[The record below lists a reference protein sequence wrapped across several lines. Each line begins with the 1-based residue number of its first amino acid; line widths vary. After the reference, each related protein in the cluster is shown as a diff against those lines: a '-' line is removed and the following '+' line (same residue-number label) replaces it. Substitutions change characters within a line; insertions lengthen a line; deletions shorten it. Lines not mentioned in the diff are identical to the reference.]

1 VTRRALP
8 AVIAAAAMLLTTVS
22 TRELVAQSS
31 GNAVVLWRAGRAL
44 ALRGQVD
51 SALRTLEQAGTAART
66 AGDEVTEQATR
77 RGRADLWMLRGCAD
91 SAIRILGEAVA
102 AAVAAASPGDRAS
115 ADALV
120 RLLASRGAVAD
131 ARRVLVRAYGDVPSV
146 GRTITRESVA
156 FLQGMATV
164 ELAGGQESAALS
176 ALNSAFTIAA
186 RLHEGDVKDRSEH
199 AVGQITDENGW
210 LLFDLAQLHRTA
222 RSPDIRSP
230 REHARIMANLV
241 KGWPTLDVLPDN
253 GQPITRFADRLTMR
267 AALCAAD
274 GSACPAP
281 IVAKGCP

>member
-1 VTRRALP
+1 MTCLPLRAVL
-8 AVIAAAAMLLTTVS
+8 AAAAVLLTTVS
-22 TRELVAQSS
+22 TRDLGAQSS

-51 SALRTLEQAGTAART
+51 SALRTLELAGAAART
-66 AGDEVTEQATR
+66 AGDEATEQATR

-91 SAIRILGEAVA
+91 SATRILRE
-102 AAVAAASPGDRAS
+102 AVAAASPGDRSS

-120 RLLASRGAVAD
+120 RLLAASGAVAD
-131 ARRVLVRAYGDVPSV
+131 ARRVLVKAYGDVPSV
-146 GRTITRESVA
+146 GSVITRESVT

-164 ELAGGQESAALS
+164 ELASGHESAALS
-176 ALNSAFTIAA
+176 ALNSALSIAV
-186 RLHEGDVKDRSEH
+186 RLHDGDVKDRSEH
-199 AVGQITDENGW
+199 AVGQITDENAW
-210 LLFDLAQLHRTA
+210 LMFDLAQLHRSA

-253 GQPITRFADRLTMR
+253 GLPITRFADRLVMR
-267 AALCAAD
+267 TALCAAD
-274 GSACPAP
+274 GSECPAP